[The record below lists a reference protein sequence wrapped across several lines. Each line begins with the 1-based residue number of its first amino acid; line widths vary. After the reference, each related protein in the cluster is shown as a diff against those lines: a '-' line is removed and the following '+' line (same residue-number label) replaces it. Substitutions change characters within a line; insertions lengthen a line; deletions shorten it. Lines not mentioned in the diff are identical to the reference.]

1 MSIKNQMKLTFMSIP
16 ENVPLARVT
25 VAAFAAQLE
34 FTLEDLEEIK
44 VAVSEAVS
52 NSIIH
57 GYKNDPNQSVSVI
70 CTIYP
75 ETFEISVEDN
85 GVGIANVTE
94 AMQPAFTTETER
106 MGLGF
111 TFMQS
116 FMDKLN
122 VESEPNRGTKVIMV
136 KRPLDIAAAALEEH

>member
-1 MSIKNQMKLTFMSIP
+1 MIKNQMKLTFMSVP

-44 VAVSEAVS
+44 VATSEAVS
-52 NSIIH
+52 NCIIH
-57 GYKNDPNQSVSVI
+57 GYQNDPNRSVSII
-70 CTIYP
+70 CTVY
-75 ETFEISVEDN
+75 TDALEISIEDE
-85 GVGIANVTE
+85 GVGIADVTK
-94 AMQPAFTTETER
+94 AMQPAYSTETDR

-116 FMDKLN
+116 FMDKLH
-122 VESEPNRGTKVIMV
+122 VESQINKGTKVTMV
-136 KRPLDIAAAALEEH
+136 KRPLDIAAATLEEN

>member
-1 MSIKNQMKLTFMSIP
+1 MSIKNQMKLTIMSIP

-57 GYKNDPNQSVSVI
+57 GYRNDQNQSVSVT

-75 ETFEISVEDN
+75 ETLEISIEDN
-85 GVGIANVTE
+85 GVGIENVSE
-94 AMQPAFTTETER
+94 AMQPAFTTETDR

-116 FMDKLN
+116 FMDKLS
-122 VESEPNRGTKVIMV
+122 VESEPNRGTKVTMV
-136 KRPLDIAAAALEEH
+136 KRPLDIAAAASDEH

>member
-1 MSIKNQMKLTFMSIP
+1 MSIKNQMKLTIMSIP

-57 GYKNDPNQSVSVI
+57 GYKNDPNQSVSVT

-75 ETFEISVEDN
+75 ETLEISVEDN
-85 GVGIANVTE
+85 GVGIENVSE

-122 VESEPNRGTKVIMV
+122 VESQPSKGTKVTMV
-136 KRPLDIAAAALEEH
+136 KRPLDIAAAASEEH

>member
-1 MSIKNQMKLTFMSIP
+1 MARNNQMKLSVLSIP
-16 ENVPLARVT
+16 ENVPLARVA
-25 VAAFAAQLE
+25 VAAFASQLE

-57 GYKNDPNQSVSVI
+57 GYKNCPDLHVDISCSI
-70 CTIYP
+70 TDDIL
-75 ETFEISVEDN
+75 EITVEDQ
-85 GVGIANVTE
+85 GDGIQDIE
-94 AMQPAFTTETER
+94 QAMQPTFSTESAR

-116 FMDKLN
+116 FMDDLQ
-122 VESEPNRGTKVIMV
+122 VESTVNSGTKVRMKKHPIHLTAV
-136 KRPLDIAAAALEEH
+136 KAEAN